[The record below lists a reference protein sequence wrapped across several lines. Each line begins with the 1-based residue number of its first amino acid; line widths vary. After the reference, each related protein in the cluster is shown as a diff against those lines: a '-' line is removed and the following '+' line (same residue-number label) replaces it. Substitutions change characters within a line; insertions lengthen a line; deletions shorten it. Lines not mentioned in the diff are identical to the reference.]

1 MFGKILLS
9 GLLMTTTIAYS
20 QTPPSE
26 VFTVGEKFTYSIRWW
41 IIPAGKSS
49 LEVKDIAVIN
59 NWPCYHFIG
68 KAQSRFL
75 FFFKVED
82 LVESYSTV
90 DTLLPIIYE
99 KHLRQGKYKKD
110 LKVVFDRQNNMA
122 QYETETIP
130 VGPECR
136 DVLGA
141 FYYFRTLKLPEP
153 GGSISV
159 CVHTSR
165 KNYPLLIQ
173 VLKREKIK
181 VPAGKFNTILI
192 QLSPE
197 PGFEGLF
204 RHEGDIRIWLTDNKT
219 KMPVKVK
226 VKVPIL
232 GSVKIVLKKIGR
244 P

>member
-20 QTPPSE
+20 QAPPSE
-26 VFTVGEKFTYSIRWW
+26 VFTVGEKFTYSVKWW
-41 IIPAGKSS
+41 FISVGKSS
-49 LEVKDIAVIN
+49 LEVQNIAIIN

-68 KAQSRFL
+68 KARTKIL
-75 FFFKVED
+75 FFFTVED
-82 LVESYSTV
+82 RVESYSTV

-99 KHLRQGKYKKD
+99 KHLREGRYKKD
-110 LKVVFDRQNNMA
+110 LRVVFDRQNNTA
-122 QYETETIP
+122 QYETDTFP

-141 FYYFRTLKLPEP
+141 FYYFRTLKFPEP

-159 CVHTSR
+159 CVHTGK

-173 VLKREKIK
+173 VLKRQKIK
-181 VPAGKFNTILI
+181 VPAGKFDTILI
-192 QLSPE
+192 QLYPQ

-204 RHEGDIRIWLTDNKT
+204 RHKGNIKIWLTDDKIRI
-219 KMPVKVK
+219 PVKVQ
-226 VKVPIL
+226 VKIPIL
-232 GSVKIVLKKIGR
+232 GSIKMVLKKKER